1 MNFLANEN
9 FPLKSS
15 QLLEANGHN
24 VVLTA
29 KQYQG
34 ANDEFVL
41 QSAIDNNQIIL
52 TFDADY
58 GKLVFKTGIKPPS
71 GIIYFRLYDFKPEFP
86 AQMLLSLIENSAI
99 KFENTLTV
107 IELNTIRQ
115 RPY

>member
-1 MNFLANEN
+1 MDFLANEN

-15 QLLEANGHN
+15 QLLESNGHA
-24 VVLTA
+24 VTLTSKA
-29 KQYQG
+29 YPG
-34 ANDEFVL
+34 ASDEVVL
-41 QSAIDNNQIIL
+41 QSAINNNQVIL

-58 GKLVFKTGIKPPS
+58 GRLVFKTGIKPPA
-71 GIIYFRLYDFKPEFP
+71 GIIYFRLYEFAPEFP
-86 AQMLLSLIENSAI
+86 AQMLLSLIEINSI